1 MNKAWIIDAART
13 PRAVGK
19 IGKGAFSDV
28 HPQRLLSAVL
38 SALADRNAFRIA
50 DVDEVIAGCNNQIG
64 RQASCI
70 ARASLLDAGWDPVVP
85 GVTINRFC
93 GSGLSSINIAA
104 MGCMSGVQSLVV
116 AGGVESMSHVSTH
129 QLYPLVDAGNAHLRA
144 LHPQPHQGI
153 CADVIATLENIGRGE
168 LDGYALESQRRADIA
183 IKDGRFLRSVL
194 SLLSDDGAILL
205 DHDEFPRPETT
216 LEGLAGIKPAF
227 ASRYDTLLTDDG
239 VSYRQLVE
247 QIFGTLKINHVH
259 HAGNSSGVV
268 DGAAA
273 VIVASEEYARAHDLK
288 PRARIIAMAT
298 VGDSPELMLN
308 APVPA
313 ARKALASAGM
323 AISDIDLFEV
333 NEAFAVVPMKFMRD
347 LAIDHEKVNVNGGA
361 IALGHP
367 IGATGAMLV
376 GTLLDELE
384 RRNLQTGLVT
394 MCTGGGMA
402 PAMIIERI

>member
-1 MNKAWIIDAART
+1 MSEAWIIDAART

-85 GVTINRFC
+85 GITVNRFC

-153 CADVIATLENIGRGE
+153 CADVIATLEDIGRGE
-168 LDGYALESQRRADIA
+168 LDQFALESQRRADMA
-183 IKDGRFLRSVL
+183 IKDGRFLRSVVAV
-194 SLLSDDGAILL
+194 LSDDGAILL
-205 DHDEFPRPETT
+205 DHDEYPRPETT

-227 ASRYDTLLTDDG
+227 ASRYDTPLTDDG
-239 VSYRQLVE
+239 VTYRQLVE
-247 QIFGTLKINHVH
+247 QMFGSFKVNHVH

-273 VIVASEEYARAHDLK
+273 VIVASQDYARAHDLK

-298 VGDSPELMLN
+298 VGDSPEMMLN

-313 ARKALASAGM
+313 ARKALASARM
-323 AISDIDLFEV
+323 TINDIDLFEV
-333 NEAFAVVPMKFMRD
+333 NEAFAVVPVKFMRD
-347 LAIDHEKVNVNGGA
+347 LAVDPKKLNVNGGA

-376 GTLLDELE
+376 GTMLDELE
-384 RRNLQTGLVT
+384 RRNLQTGLIT